1 MPNVET
7 AAGSELDQVRY
18 TLDRDLIAD
27 YLSVV
32 GSEPTLYQPGD
43 LVPPT
48 AMAALGMRTLLNGLG
63 LPAGAVHV
71 AQELAMHRTAMW
83 GQTVVCSARVAQT
96 SQRKDGRFL
105 VLEFE
110 IAGEDG
116 SPILE
121 GRTIVIAPEQNG

>member
-1 MPNVET
+1 MPNVEIE
-7 AAGSELDQVRY
+7 AGSELDQVRY
-18 TLDRDLIAD
+18 TLDRDLIAE

-32 GSEPTLYQPGD
+32 GSEPALYQPGD

-48 AMAALGMRTLLNGLG
+48 AMAALGMLTLLDGLG
-63 LPAGAVHV
+63 LPAGAVHA
-71 AQELAMHRTAMW
+71 AQELTMHQAATW
-83 GQTVVCSARVAQT
+83 DQSVVCSARVTQA

-105 VLEFE
+105 VLAFE

-121 GRTIVIAPEQNG
+121 GRATVIAPGQNG

>member
-1 MPNVET
+1 MPNVEIE
-7 AAGSELDQVRY
+7 AGIELDQARY
-18 TLDRDLIAD
+18 TMDRDLIAD

-32 GSEPTLYQPGD
+32 ESEPALYQPGD

-48 AMAALGMRTLLNGLG
+48 AMAALGMRTLLDGLG
-63 LPAGAVHV
+63 LPAGTVHA
-71 AQELAMHRTAMW
+71 AQELTMHQAATLD
-83 GQTVVCSARVAQT
+83 QSVVCSARVMQA

-105 VLEFE
+105 VLAFE

-121 GRTIVIAPEQNG
+121 GRATVIAPGQNE

>member
-1 MPNVET
+1 MGNVEF
-7 AAGSELDQVRY
+7 AAGSELEKVRY
-18 TLDRDLIAD
+18 TLDRDLIAG

-32 GSEPTLYQPGD
+32 GSEPSLYQPGD
-43 LVPPT
+43 MVPPT

-71 AQELAMHRTAMW
+71 AQELNMHRTATW
-83 GQTVVCSARVAQT
+83 DQNVVCSARVAQT
-96 SQRKDGRFL
+96 SQRKDGQFL

-110 IAGEDG
+110 IADEDG

>member
-1 MPNVET
+1 MGNVET
-7 AAGSELDQVRY
+7 AAGSELDKVRY

-32 GSEPTLYQPGD
+32 GGEPALYQPGD

-71 AQELAMHRTAMW
+71 AQELTMHRTATW
-83 GQTVVCSARVAQT
+83 DQNVVCSARVAQT

-121 GRTIVIAPEQNG
+121 GRTIVIAPGQNG